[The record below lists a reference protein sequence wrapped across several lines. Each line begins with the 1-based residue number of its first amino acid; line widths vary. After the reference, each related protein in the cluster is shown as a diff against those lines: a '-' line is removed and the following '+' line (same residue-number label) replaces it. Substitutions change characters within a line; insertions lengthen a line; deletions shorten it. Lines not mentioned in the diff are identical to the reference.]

1 MAELYKI
8 DHEPSL
14 TSSHIPGHA
23 IDMTIKWSMPI
34 TIVDGHG
41 CEVRIAG
48 PGNGASSAAL
58 HKVGASFG
66 VMKLLKDP
74 QHWSINGH

>member
-1 MAELYKI
+1 MVELFKVI
-8 DHEPSL
+8 KEPSFASL
-14 TSSHIPGHA
+14 HIIGKA
-23 IDMTIKWSMPI
+23 IDMTIKWSKPI
-34 TIVDGHG
+34 TIIDGHG
-41 CEVRIAG
+41 REVRIAG
-48 PGNGASSAAL
+48 PGNGASSVAL